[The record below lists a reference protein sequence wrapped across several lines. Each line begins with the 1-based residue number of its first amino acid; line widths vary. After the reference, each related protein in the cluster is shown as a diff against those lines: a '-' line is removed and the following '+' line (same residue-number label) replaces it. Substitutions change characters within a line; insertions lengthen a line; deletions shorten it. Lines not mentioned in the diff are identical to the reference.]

1 MFRLAVLVISA
12 SSLVL
17 STCAFY
23 LPGSAPHDYV
33 EGERVEV
40 FVNALTP
47 MIAVK
52 ENAKL
57 VCFSSQ
63 HELLLSIKL
72 IIIS

>member
-1 MFRLAVLVISA
+1 MRHIGAILASV

-17 STCAFY
+17 STSAFY
-23 LPGSAPHDYV
+23 LPGSATHDYV

-47 MIAVK
+47 MIASK

-57 VCFSSQ
+57 VCLHPVILVYEAQ
-63 HELLLSIKL
+63 
-72 IIIS
+72 